1 MKKME
6 LWAGLG
12 RGVNNLCAAIIG
24 TLSINLFETKSVFV
38 NSIVALV
45 MFVLISLS
53 IFIYYMHNGIR
64 QDIESIETQE
74 EDLKDK
80 FIKFSETFSLT
91 PREKE
96 VMMKLLTSDKSVQDI
111 AGELYISRAALY
123 RHIANLN
130 EKTGTKS
137 RVGLIQFYY
146 EWK

>member
-1 MKKME
+1 MQ
-6 LWAGLG
+6 
-12 RGVNNLCAAIIG
+12 
-24 TLSINLFETKSVFV
+24 
-38 NSIVALV
+38 
-45 MFVLISLS
+45 
-53 IFIYYMHNGIR
+53 NGIR
-64 QDIESIETQE
+64 QDIESIEPQE

-80 FIKFSETFSLT
+80 FIKFSETFSL
-91 PREKE
+91 
-96 VMMKLLTSDKSVQDI
+96 MMKLLTSDKSVQDI